1 MKSSSNLDH
10 MAQWETT
17 RLEAEARLGRES
29 NLSAFPATAAP
40 QFFISCLDPAS
51 DSIFSGNS
59 TGLGEVSDSVEIASR
74 FFRDPVET
82 LMSFASRVPVV
93 PILDGLRE
101 EDSTGRSAEAE
112 NCVGIGEQMEEYTN
126 CWDQVLDLVTSS
138 AVTISSPQKLEN
150 KECLNRGS

>member
-51 DSIFSGNS
+51 DSIFS
-59 TGLGEVSDSVEIASR
+59 
-74 FFRDPVET
+74 VET

-112 NCVGIGEQMEEYTN
+112 NCAGIGEQMEEYTN

-138 AVTISSPQKLEN
+138 AVTISSPQ
-150 KECLNRGS
+150 